1 MLHYRERRGSSVM
14 ISKEATRGSRADR
27 YLTPKEQ
34 QFVQEYAV
42 DLNGTQAAIRAGY
55 SPKTA
60 RSIASETLQR
70 PAVKAATKK
79 ALCANQERLQMLTA
93 MAFADPRD
101 AIKWDP
107 ELGLMVTPDPNIIQS
122 VRLVTRTD
130 PKTGRTRR
138 IVSVKFVNRARAI
151 RELGRRLG
159 AF

>member
-1 MLHYRERRGSSVM
+1 M
-14 ISKEATRGSRADR
+14 
-27 YLTPKEQ
+27 
-34 QFVQEYAV
+34 

-70 PAVKAATKK
+70 PAVKTAIQQ
-79 ALCANQERLQMLTA
+79 ALRTNEARLRMLTA
-93 MAFADPRD
+93 VAFGDPRTV
-101 AIKWDP
+101 IKWDP
-107 ELGLMVTPDPNIIQS
+107 ELGLVVTPDPNIIQS
-122 VRLVTRTD
+122 VRRITRTD

-138 IVSVKFVNRARAI
+138 ITSIKFVNRARAI

>member
-1 MLHYRERRGSSVM
+1 M
-14 ISKEATRGSRADR
+14 ISKDATLILSQGSQADR
-27 YLTPKEQ
+27 RLTPKEQ
-34 QFVQEYAV
+34 RFVQEYAI

-70 PAVKAATKK
+70 PVVKAATRK
-79 ALCANQERLQMLTA
+79 ALQANEPRLQMLTT
-93 MAFADPRD
+93 MAFYDPRD

-107 ELGLMVTPDPNIIQS
+107 ERGLVVTNPNMIQS
-122 VRLVTRTD
+122 VRRVTRKD
-130 PKTGRTRR
+130 PKTGLKRR
-138 IVSVKFVNRARAI
+138 IIVSVKFVDKLRAI